1 MAFVLFVEIV
11 SVEGHMTTG
20 LDLATFWT
28 VQHDSAIADV
38 HIIGITT
45 TGFLHNLAPIVA
57 VGGKEEKHVIV
68 ASGFLS
74 WAVGGAIVSF
84 SEVFA
89 AELRVPS
96 SSSLEGQLS
105 QGNEHAVG
113 FESAKLFTTYVVP
126 QSDETIAGTILILV
140 AEVDLELNGRMF
152 AAYGKRGKALVD
164 HIGRLEDVL
173 VARAKIQAIANASDN
188 GLKPGELH
196 FDSGSGPSF
205 AAVILNR
212 LRVAFPTIEDV

>member
-1 MAFVLFVEIV
+1 MAFVLFVEII

-28 VQHDSAIADV
+28 VQHDGAIADV

-45 TGFLHNLAPIVA
+45 TGFLHNLAPVVA

-105 QGNEHAVG
+105 QGN
-113 FESAKLFTTYVVP
+113 S
-126 QSDETIAGTILILV
+126 
-140 AEVDLELNGRMF
+140 M
-152 AAYGKRGKALVD
+152 
-164 HIGRLEDVL
+164 RLD
-173 VARAKIQAIANASDN
+173 
-188 GLKPGELH
+188 
-196 FDSGSGPSF
+196 
-205 AAVILNR
+205 LNR
-212 LRVAFPTIEDV
+212 RGFSPLMWCPKVMRQSPMSS